1 MISKLDKNTDR
12 LARHARVRKKIGGT
26 AERPRFDVY
35 RSNMHIY
42 VQVIDDVA
50 GKTLAAAST
59 VEKEIGKMVE
69 GKSKT
74 EAAKIV
80 GAEAAKRAI
89 AAGITEV
96 VFDRGG
102 YIYTGCGRRK
112 RSRPEILGRLL
123 WQKETKS
130 SIKTEARSARTIP
143 RTDSLPLTA

>member
-59 VEKEIGKMVE
+59 VEKEIGRMVE

-102 YIYTGCGRRK
+102 YIYTGRVAAVADGAR
-112 RSRPEILGRLL
+112 
-123 WQKETKS
+123 
-130 SIKTEARSARTIP
+130 EAG
-143 RTDSLPLTA
+143 LKF

>member
-12 LARHARVRKKIGGT
+12 LARHARVRQKIGGT

-102 YIYTGCGRRK
+102 YIYTGRVAAVADGAREAGLKFKGGYYGRKKRK
-112 RSRPEILGRLL
+112 V
-123 WQKETKS
+123 Q
-130 SIKTEARSARTIP
+130 
-143 RTDSLPLTA
+143 